1 MGDNELNGTPEGVT
15 PDGASEQNA
24 ASQLQDQQNAG
35 QYGQQ
40 TNQQY
45 GQQTDQQYGQQTD
58 QQYGQQTNQQ
68 YAGQYGQQ
76 TNQQYAGQYGQQTN
90 QQYAGQYGQ
99 QANQQYAGQ
108 YGQQANQQYAGQ
120 YGQQTNQQYAGQYG
134 QQTNQQYAGQ
144 YGQQTNQQYA
154 GQYGQQT
161 NQQYADQY
169 GQQMTQSTYDQT
181 MNMYGDQA
189 HKPETPKKRK
199 GIKIA
204 IISVVAALIVIAA
217 LVVVYLVF
225 LKKTPKEVVED
236 AMENTA
242 KELENGNIS
251 GIVGANDFDLDNIE
265 FNSQVSLDNVSGAE
279 ALSGTQIECNG
290 CTAFGDSNDFKISG
304 SMTAAGEKA
313 TAEILSIGNK
323 IYFSSPELLT
333 KTLVLDANTI
343 MSELGGTEA
352 GAGGTVDAEALTK
365 ILDEKFIPAVDKF
378 KDSMVYERVGKESFT
393 DANGKT
399 VNAEHYTITIST
411 GSINDLS
418 NAIVDCLNE
427 YVDSNIS
434 DDMVA
439 EMNISKDQIKQ
450 SIGTI
455 PSLVGAVFTKDIVTD
470 VYINS
475 GKVVHIDSEY
485 DIAAAGVTL
494 GVTVDHMGDGDVTSD
509 TKMVVK
515 LEYGSQMNVTFDCAY
530 KNKKSG
536 DKTEVTADY
545 TLSADVNG
553 ESQAFTGSTVFS
565 YDEKSGAIDGSSK
578 VTANSEDIEM
588 TYSGTLADV
597 KKGKS
602 FSLND
607 LKFNLS
613 VSGQEFVA
621 LSGSMSVAESK
632 SKISAPAD
640 SDVVDYSVLQG
651 EEAQQYI
658 NTESAEKIISAWGSL
673 FESADAGL
681 PLGKKDD
688 GDDDGSTDP
697 TEEASTEA
705 ATEATTE
712 AITEAATDDVDYSKE
727 VLAIGDKTVKINDP
741 KGYERSYGS
750 SYSISLNDTKGGAY
764 VIYSANEY
772 ADAKTY
778 LKTLKETYKDMEDEN
793 TKIDSVTD
801 SKVKAKD
808 GTEVICLEAQ
818 MTVYD
823 MKSTDITFIY
833 PLGDGSIVCSISYW
847 EEPDNIDIQKLC
859 DTFIGAME
867 IK

>member
-1 MGDNELNGTPEGVT
+1 MKGTPDGVNFGGNTPEG
-15 PDGASEQNA
+15 GNQQA
-24 ASQLQDQQNAG
+24 AV
-35 QYGQQ
+35 GQQ
-40 TNQQY
+40 A
-45 GQQTDQQYGQQTD
+45 
-58 QQYGQQTNQQ
+58 NQQ

-76 TNQQYAGQYGQQTN
+76 NQQYAGQYGQQN

-99 QANQQYAGQ
+99 QANQQQYAGQ
-108 YGQQANQQYAGQ
+108 YGQQANQQ
-120 YGQQTNQQYAGQYG
+120 QYAGQYG
-134 QQTNQQYAGQ
+134 QQNQQYAGQ
-144 YGQQTNQQYA
+144 Y
-154 GQYGQQT
+154 
-161 NQQYADQY
+161 D
-169 GQQMTQSTYDQT
+169 QQMNQSIYDQT

-189 HKPETPKKRK
+189 HRPESPKKRK

-204 IISVVAALIVIAA
+204 IIAVVAALVVIAA
-217 LVVVYLVF
+217 FVVVYLVF
-225 LKKTPKEVVED
+225 LRKTPKEAIED

-242 KELENGNIS
+242 KELENGSIN
-251 GIVGANDFDLDNIE
+251 GIVGAEDFDYDNIE
-265 FNSQVSLDNVSGAE
+265 FNSQWTIDNMSGAE
-279 ALSGTQIECNG
+279 QLNGTQLELNG
-290 CTAFGDSNDFKISG
+290 ATSFDDSNDFKLDG
-304 SMTAAGEKA
+304 AMTAAGETA
-313 TAEILSIGNK
+313 TAEIFAVGNK
-323 IYFSSPELLT
+323 IYFTSPEIFT
-333 KTLVLDANTI
+333 KTFVLDANSI
-343 MSELGGTEA
+343 MSELSGSEA
-352 GAGGTVDAEALTK
+352 GAGGTVDAEALSK
-365 ILDEKFIPAVDKF
+365 LLDEKLDPALEKF
-378 KDSMVYERVGKESFT
+378 KDAMIYEKVGKESFT
-393 DANGKT
+393 DANGKS
-399 VNAEHYTITIST
+399 VSAQHYTITIT
-411 GSINDLS
+411 TEAIGDLTND
-418 NAIVDCLNE
+418 IVDCLND
-427 YVDSNIS
+427 YVDSNMS
-434 DDMVA
+434 DDMLSD
-439 EMNISKDQIKQ
+439 MGISKDQLKQ
-450 SIGTI
+450 TMGTL
-455 PSLVGAVFTKDIVTD
+455 PSVIGAVFTKDIVSD
-470 VYINS
+470 VYVS
-475 GKVVHIDSEY
+475 GNKIVHIDSAY

-494 GVTVDHMGDGDVTSD
+494 GVTLDFMGDGDVTSD

-545 TLSADVNG
+545 TLSADANG
-553 ESQAFTGSTVFS
+553 ESQAFTGNTAFS

-607 LKFNLS
+607 LKFNLN

-658 NTESAEKIISAWGSL
+658 NMESAEKIISAWGSI

-688 GDDDGSTDP
+688 GDDDDSSDP
-697 TEEASTEA
+697 TEEASTETA
-705 ATEATTE
+705 
-712 AITEAATDDVDYSKE
+712 TEAATDDVDYSKE
-727 VLAIGDKTVKINDP
+727 VLVIGDKTVKINDP

-778 LKTLKETYKDMEDEN
+778 LKTLKETYKEMEDEN

-818 MTVYD
+818 TTVYD

-847 EEPDNIDIQKLC
+847 VEPDNIDIQKLC

>member
-1 MGDNELNGTPEGVT
+1 MKGTPDGVNFGGNTPEG
-15 PDGASEQNA
+15 G
-24 ASQLQDQQNAG
+24 
-35 QYGQQ
+35 
-40 TNQQY
+40 NQQ
-45 GQQTDQQYGQQTD
+45 
-58 QQYGQQTNQQ
+58 
-68 YAGQYGQQ
+68 A
-76 TNQQYAGQYGQQTN
+76 AV
-90 QQYAGQYGQ
+90 GQ

-108 YGQQANQQYAGQ
+108 YGQQNQQYAGQ
-120 YGQQTNQQYAGQYG
+120 Y
-134 QQTNQQYAGQ
+134 
-144 YGQQTNQQYA
+144 
-154 GQYGQQT
+154 
-161 NQQYADQY
+161 D
-169 GQQMTQSTYDQT
+169 QQMNQSTYDQT

-189 HKPETPKKRK
+189 HRPESPKKRK

-204 IISVVAALIVIAA
+204 IIAVIAA
-217 LVVVYLVF
+217 LVVIAAFVVVYLVF
-225 LKKTPKEVVED
+225 LRKTPKEAIED

-242 KELENGNIS
+242 KELENGSIN
-251 GIVGANDFDLDNIE
+251 GIVAAEDFDYDNIE
-265 FNSQVSLDNVSGAE
+265 FNSQWTIDNMSGAE
-279 ALSGTQIECNG
+279 QLNGTQLELNG
-290 CTAFGDSNDFKISG
+290 ATSFDDSNDFKLDG
-304 SMTAAGEKA
+304 AMTAAGETA
-313 TAEILSIGNK
+313 TAEIFAVGNK
-323 IYFSSPELLT
+323 IYFTSPEIFT
-333 KTLVLDANTI
+333 KTFVLDANSI
-343 MSELGGTEA
+343 MSELSGSEA
-352 GAGGTVDAEALTK
+352 GAGGTVDAEALSK
-365 ILDEKFIPAVDKF
+365 LLDEKLDPALEKF
-378 KDSMVYERVGKESFT
+378 KDAMIYEKVGKESFT
-393 DANGKT
+393 DANGKS
-399 VNAEHYTITIST
+399 VSAQHYTITIT
-411 GSINDLS
+411 TEAIGDLTND
-418 NAIVDCLNE
+418 IVDCLND
-427 YVDSNIS
+427 YVDSNMS
-434 DDMVA
+434 DDMLSD
-439 EMNISKDQIKQ
+439 MGISKDQLKQ
-450 SIGTI
+450 TMGTL
-455 PSLVGAVFTKDIVTD
+455 PSVIGAVFTKDIVSD
-470 VYINS
+470 VYVS
-475 GKVVHIDSEY
+475 GNKIVHIDSAY

-494 GVTVDHMGDGDVTSD
+494 GVTLDFMGDGDVTSD

-545 TLSADVNG
+545 TLSADANG
-553 ESQAFTGSTVFS
+553 ESQAFTGNTAFS

-607 LKFNLS
+607 LKFNLN

-651 EEAQQYI
+651 EETQQYI
-658 NTESAEKIISAWGSL
+658 NMESAEKIISAWGSI

-688 GDDDGSTDP
+688 GDDDDSSDT
-697 TEEASTEA
+697 TEEASTETA
-705 ATEATTE
+705 
-712 AITEAATDDVDYSKE
+712 TEAATDDVDYSKE
-727 VLAIGDKTVKINDP
+727 VLVIGDKTVKINDP

-778 LKTLKETYKDMEDEN
+778 LKTLKETYKEMEDEN

-818 MTVYD
+818 TTVYD

-847 EEPDNIDIQKLC
+847 VEPDNIDIQKLC

>member
-45 GQQTDQQYGQQTD
+45 GQQT
-58 QQYGQQTNQQ
+58 NQQ

-76 TNQQYAGQYGQQTN
+76 AN

-144 YGQQTNQQYA
+144 YGQQTNQ
-154 GQYGQQT
+154 QYGQQT

-217 LVVVYLVF
+217 LVVIYLVF

-365 ILDEKFIPAVDKF
+365 ILDEKLIPAVDKF
-378 KDSMVYERVGKESFT
+378 KDSIVYERVGKESFT

-450 SIGTI
+450 YIGTI

-545 TLSADVNG
+545 TLSADANG
-553 ESQAFTGSTVFS
+553 ESQAFTGNTAFS

-621 LSGSMSVAESK
+621 LSGNMSVAESK

>member
-1 MGDNELNGTPEGVT
+1 MKGTPDGVNFGGNTPEG
-15 PDGASEQNA
+15 G
-24 ASQLQDQQNAG
+24 
-35 QYGQQ
+35 
-40 TNQQY
+40 NQQ
-45 GQQTDQQYGQQTD
+45 
-58 QQYGQQTNQQ
+58 
-68 YAGQYGQQ
+68 A
-76 TNQQYAGQYGQQTN
+76 AV
-90 QQYAGQYGQ
+90 GQ

-108 YGQQANQQYAGQ
+108 YGQQNQQYAGQ
-120 YGQQTNQQYAGQYG
+120 Y
-134 QQTNQQYAGQ
+134 
-144 YGQQTNQQYA
+144 
-154 GQYGQQT
+154 
-161 NQQYADQY
+161 D
-169 GQQMTQSTYDQT
+169 QQMNQSTYDQT

-189 HKPETPKKRK
+189 HRPESPKKRK

-204 IISVVAALIVIAA
+204 IIAVIAA
-217 LVVVYLVF
+217 LVVIAAFVVVYLVF
-225 LKKTPKEVVED
+225 LRKTPKEAIED

-242 KELENGNIS
+242 KELENGSIN
-251 GIVGANDFDLDNIE
+251 GIVGAEDFDYDNIE
-265 FNSQVSLDNVSGAE
+265 FNSQWTIDNMSGAE
-279 ALSGTQIECNG
+279 QLNGTQLELNG
-290 CTAFGDSNDFKISG
+290 ATSFGDSNDFKLDG
-304 SMTAAGEKA
+304 AMTAAGETA
-313 TAEILSIGNK
+313 TAEIFAVGNK
-323 IYFSSPELLT
+323 IYFTSPEIFT
-333 KTLVLDANTI
+333 KTFVLDANSI
-343 MSELGGTEA
+343 MSELSGSEA
-352 GAGGTVDAEALTK
+352 GAGGTVDAEALSK
-365 ILDEKFIPAVDKF
+365 LLDEKLDPALEKF
-378 KDSMVYERVGKESFT
+378 KDAMIYEKVGKESFT
-393 DANGKT
+393 DANGKS
-399 VNAEHYTITIST
+399 VSAQHYTITIT
-411 GSINDLS
+411 TEAIGDLTND
-418 NAIVDCLNE
+418 IVDCLND
-427 YVDSNIS
+427 YVDSNMS
-434 DDMVA
+434 DDMLSD
-439 EMNISKDQIKQ
+439 MGISKDQLKQ
-450 SIGTI
+450 TMGTL
-455 PSLVGAVFTKDIVTD
+455 PSVIGAVFTKDIVSD
-470 VYINS
+470 VYVS
-475 GKVVHIDSEY
+475 GNKIVHIDSAY

-494 GVTVDHMGDGDVTSD
+494 GVTLDFMGDGDVTSD

-545 TLSADVNG
+545 TLSADANG
-553 ESQAFTGSTVFS
+553 ESQAFTGNTAFS
-565 YDEKSGAIDGSSK
+565 YDEKSGDIDGSSK
-578 VTANSEDIEM
+578 VTANSEDIGM

-607 LKFNLS
+607 LKFNLN

-658 NTESAEKIISAWGSL
+658 NMESAEKIISAWGSI

-688 GDDDGSTDP
+688 GDDDDSSDP
-697 TEEASTEA
+697 TEEASTETA
-705 ATEATTE
+705 
-712 AITEAATDDVDYSKE
+712 TEAATDDVDYSKE
-727 VLAIGDKTVKINDP
+727 VLVIGDKTVKINDP

-778 LKTLKETYKDMEDEN
+778 LKTLKETYKEMEDEN

-818 MTVYD
+818 TTVYD

-847 EEPDNIDIQKLC
+847 VEPDNIDIQKLC

>member
-45 GQQTDQQYGQQTD
+45 GQQT
-58 QQYGQQTNQQ
+58 NQQ

-76 TNQQYAGQYGQQTN
+76 AN

-365 ILDEKFIPAVDKF
+365 ILDEKLIPAVDKF

-450 SIGTI
+450 YIGTI

-545 TLSADVNG
+545 TLSADANG
-553 ESQAFTGSTVFS
+553 ESQAFTGNTAFS

-621 LSGSMSVAESK
+621 LSGSMSVAENK

-705 ATEATTE
+705 A
-712 AITEAATDDVDYSKE
+712 TEAATDDVDYSKE

>member
-1 MGDNELNGTPEGVT
+1 MKGTPDGVNFGGNTPEG
-15 PDGASEQNA
+15 G
-24 ASQLQDQQNAG
+24 
-35 QYGQQ
+35 
-40 TNQQY
+40 NQQ
-45 GQQTDQQYGQQTD
+45 
-58 QQYGQQTNQQ
+58 
-68 YAGQYGQQ
+68 A
-76 TNQQYAGQYGQQTN
+76 AV
-90 QQYAGQYGQ
+90 GQ

-108 YGQQANQQYAGQ
+108 YGQQNQQYAGQ
-120 YGQQTNQQYAGQYG
+120 Y
-134 QQTNQQYAGQ
+134 
-144 YGQQTNQQYA
+144 
-154 GQYGQQT
+154 
-161 NQQYADQY
+161 D
-169 GQQMTQSTYDQT
+169 QQMNQSTYDQT

-189 HKPETPKKRK
+189 HRPESPKKRK

-204 IISVVAALIVIAA
+204 IIAVIAA
-217 LVVVYLVF
+217 LVVIAAFVVVYLVF
-225 LKKTPKEVVED
+225 LRKTPKEAIED

-242 KELENGNIS
+242 KELENGSIN
-251 GIVGANDFDLDNIE
+251 GIVGAEDFDYDNIE
-265 FNSQVSLDNVSGAE
+265 FNSQWTIDNMSGAE
-279 ALSGTQIECNG
+279 QLNGTQLELNG
-290 CTAFGDSNDFKISG
+290 ATSFGDSNDFKLDG
-304 SMTAAGEKA
+304 AMTAAGETA
-313 TAEILSIGNK
+313 TAEIFAVGNK
-323 IYFSSPELLT
+323 IYFTSPEIFT
-333 KTLVLDANTI
+333 KTFVLDANSI
-343 MSELGGTEA
+343 MSELSGSEA
-352 GAGGTVDAEALTK
+352 GAGGTVDAEALSK
-365 ILDEKFIPAVDKF
+365 LLDEKLDPALEKF
-378 KDSMVYERVGKESFT
+378 KDAMIYEKVGKESFT
-393 DANGKT
+393 DANGKS
-399 VNAEHYTITIST
+399 VSAQHYTITIT
-411 GSINDLS
+411 TEAIGDLTND
-418 NAIVDCLNE
+418 IVDCLND
-427 YVDSNIS
+427 YVDSNMS
-434 DDMVA
+434 DDMLSD
-439 EMNISKDQIKQ
+439 MGISKDQLKQ
-450 SIGTI
+450 TMGTL
-455 PSLVGAVFTKDIVTD
+455 PSVIGAVFTKDIVSD
-470 VYINS
+470 VYVS
-475 GKVVHIDSEY
+475 GNKIVHIDSAY

-494 GVTVDHMGDGDVTSD
+494 GVTLDFMGDGDVTSD

-545 TLSADVNG
+545 TLSADANG
-553 ESQAFTGSTVFS
+553 ESQAFTGNTAFS

-607 LKFNLS
+607 LKFNLN

-658 NTESAEKIISAWGSL
+658 NMESAEKIISAWGSI

-688 GDDDGSTDP
+688 GDDDDSSDP
-697 TEEASTEA
+697 TEEASTETA
-705 ATEATTE
+705 
-712 AITEAATDDVDYSKE
+712 TEAATDDVDYSKE
-727 VLAIGDKTVKINDP
+727 VLVIGDKTVKINDP

-778 LKTLKETYKDMEDEN
+778 LKTLKETYKEMEDEN

-818 MTVYD
+818 TTVYD

-847 EEPDNIDIQKLC
+847 VEPDNIDIQKLC

>member
-1 MGDNELNGTPEGVT
+1 MKGTPDGVNFGGNTPEG
-15 PDGASEQNA
+15 GNQQA
-24 ASQLQDQQNAG
+24 AV
-35 QYGQQ
+35 GQQ
-40 TNQQY
+40 A
-45 GQQTDQQYGQQTD
+45 
-58 QQYGQQTNQQ
+58 NQQ

-76 TNQQYAGQYGQQTN
+76 NQQYAGQYGQQN

-99 QANQQYAGQ
+99 QANQQQYAGQ
-108 YGQQANQQYAGQ
+108 YGQQANQQQYAGQ
-120 YGQQTNQQYAGQYG
+120 YGQQANQQQYAGQYG
-134 QQTNQQYAGQ
+134 QQNQQYAGQ
-144 YGQQTNQQYA
+144 Y
-154 GQYGQQT
+154 
-161 NQQYADQY
+161 D
-169 GQQMTQSTYDQT
+169 QQMNQSIYDQT

-189 HKPETPKKRK
+189 HRPESPKKRK

-204 IISVVAALIVIAA
+204 IIAVVAALVVIAA
-217 LVVVYLVF
+217 FVVVYLVF
-225 LKKTPKEVVED
+225 LRKTPKEAIED

-242 KELENGNIS
+242 KELENGSIN
-251 GIVGANDFDLDNIE
+251 GIVGAEDFDYDNIE
-265 FNSQVSLDNVSGAE
+265 FNSQWTIDNMSGAE
-279 ALSGTQIECNG
+279 QLNGTQLELNG
-290 CTAFGDSNDFKISG
+290 ATSFDDSNDFKLDG
-304 SMTAAGEKA
+304 AMTAAGETA
-313 TAEILSIGNK
+313 TAEIFAVGNK
-323 IYFSSPELLT
+323 IYFTSPEIFT
-333 KTLVLDANTI
+333 KTFVLDANSI
-343 MSELGGTEA
+343 MSELSGSEA
-352 GAGGTVDAEALTK
+352 GAGGTVDAEALSK
-365 ILDEKFIPAVDKF
+365 LLDEKLDPALEKF
-378 KDSMVYERVGKESFT
+378 KDAMIYEKVGKESFT
-393 DANGKT
+393 DANGKS
-399 VNAEHYTITIST
+399 VSAQHYTITIT
-411 GSINDLS
+411 TEAIGDLTND
-418 NAIVDCLNE
+418 IVDCLND
-427 YVDSNIS
+427 YVDSNMS
-434 DDMVA
+434 DDMLSD
-439 EMNISKDQIKQ
+439 MGISKDQLKQ
-450 SIGTI
+450 TMGTL
-455 PSLVGAVFTKDIVTD
+455 PSVIGAVFTKDIVSD
-470 VYINS
+470 VYVS
-475 GKVVHIDSEY
+475 GNKIVHIDSAY

-494 GVTVDHMGDGDVTSD
+494 GVTLDFMGDGDVTSD

-545 TLSADVNG
+545 TLSADANG
-553 ESQAFTGSTVFS
+553 ESQAFTGNTAFS

-607 LKFNLS
+607 LKFNLN

-658 NTESAEKIISAWGSL
+658 NMESAEKIISAWGSI

-688 GDDDGSTDP
+688 GDDDDSSDP
-697 TEEASTEA
+697 TEEASTETA
-705 ATEATTE
+705 
-712 AITEAATDDVDYSKE
+712 TEAATDDVDYSKE
-727 VLAIGDKTVKINDP
+727 VLVIGDKTVKINDP

-778 LKTLKETYKDMEDEN
+778 LKTLKETYKEMEDEN

-818 MTVYD
+818 TTVYD

-847 EEPDNIDIQKLC
+847 VEPDNIDIQKLC

>member
-1 MGDNELNGTPEGVT
+1 MNGTPDGVNFSGNTPEG
-15 PDGASEQNA
+15 GN
-24 ASQLQDQQNAG
+24 QQTAVGQQANQQYTG

-40 TNQQY
+40 ANQ
-45 GQQTDQQYGQQTD
+45 
-58 QQYGQQTNQQ
+58 QQ

-76 TNQQYAGQYGQQTN
+76 ANQQQYTGQYGQQVNQQQYAGQYGQQAN
-90 QQYAGQYGQ
+90 QQQYTGQYGQQANQQQYTGQYGQQANQQQYTGQYGQQANQQQYTGQYGQ

-108 YGQQANQQYAGQ
+108 YGQQDQQNQQYAGQ
-120 YGQQTNQQYAGQYG
+120 Y
-134 QQTNQQYAGQ
+134 
-144 YGQQTNQQYA
+144 
-154 GQYGQQT
+154 
-161 NQQYADQY
+161 D
-169 GQQMTQSTYDQT
+169 QQMNQSTYDQT

-189 HKPETPKKRK
+189 HRPESPKKRK

-204 IISVVAALIVIAA
+204 IIAVVAALVVIAA
-217 LVVVYLVF
+217 FVVVYLVF
-225 LKKTPKEVVED
+225 LRKTPKETIED

-242 KELENGNIS
+242 KELENGSIN
-251 GIVGANDFDLDNIE
+251 GIVGAEDFDYDNIE
-265 FNSQVSLDNVSGAE
+265 FNSQWTIDNMSGAE
-279 ALSGTQIECNG
+279 QLNGTQLELNG
-290 CTAFGDSNDFKISG
+290 ATSFGDSNDFKLDG
-304 SMTAAGEKA
+304 AMTAAGEKA
-313 TAEILSIGNK
+313 TAEIYAVGNK
-323 IYFSSPELLT
+323 IYFTSPEIFT
-333 KTLVLDANTI
+333 KTFVLDANSI
-343 MSELGGTEA
+343 MSELSGSEA
-352 GAGGTVDAEALTK
+352 GAGGTVDAEALSK
-365 ILDEKFIPAVDKF
+365 LLDEKLDPALEKF
-378 KDSMVYERVGKESFT
+378 KDAMIYEKVGKESFT
-393 DANGKT
+393 DANGKS
-399 VNAEHYTITIST
+399 VSAQHYTITIPT
-411 GSINDLS
+411 EAIGDLTND
-418 NAIVDCLNE
+418 IVDCLND
-427 YVDSNIS
+427 YVDSNMS
-434 DDMVA
+434 DDMLSD
-439 EMNISKDQIKQ
+439 MGISKDQLKQ
-450 SIGTI
+450 TMGTL
-455 PSLVGAVFTKDIVTD
+455 PSVIGAVFTKDIVSD
-470 VYINS
+470 VYVS
-475 GKVVHIDSEY
+475 GNKIVHIDSAY

-494 GVTVDHMGDGDVTSD
+494 GVTLDFMGDGDVTSD

-545 TLSADVNG
+545 TLSADANG
-553 ESQAFTGSTVFS
+553 ESQSFAGNTAFS

-607 LKFNLS
+607 LKFNLN

-621 LSGSMSVAESK
+621 LSGSMSVAESE

-651 EEAQQYI
+651 EDAQQYI
-658 NTESAEKIISAWGSL
+658 NMESAEKIISAWGSI

-681 PLGKKDD
+681 SLGKKDD
-688 GDDDGSTDP
+688 GDDDGSTDT

-705 ATEATTE
+705 ATEAT
-712 AITEAATDDVDYSKE
+712 TEAATDDVDYSKE

-750 SYSISLNDTKGGAY
+750 SYSISLNDTKGDAY

-778 LKTLKETYKDMEDEN
+778 LKTLKETYKEMEDEN

-818 MTVYD
+818 MTAYD

-833 PLGDGSIVCSISYW
+833 PLGDGSIVCNISYW
-847 EEPDNIDIQKLC
+847 KEPDKIDIQKLC

>member
-108 YGQQANQQYAGQ
+108 YGQQA
-120 YGQQTNQQYAGQYG
+120 NQQYAGQYG

>member
-45 GQQTDQQYGQQTD
+45 GQQT
-58 QQYGQQTNQQ
+58 NQQ

-76 TNQQYAGQYGQQTN
+76 TNQQYAGQYGQQAN

-144 YGQQTNQQYA
+144 YGQQTNQ
-154 GQYGQQT
+154 QYGQQT

-217 LVVVYLVF
+217 LVVIYLVF

-365 ILDEKFIPAVDKF
+365 ILDEKLIPAVDKF
-378 KDSMVYERVGKESFT
+378 KDSIVYERVGKESFT

-450 SIGTI
+450 YIGTI

-545 TLSADVNG
+545 TLSADANG
-553 ESQAFTGSTVFS
+553 ESQAFTGNTAFS

-621 LSGSMSVAESK
+621 LSGNMSVAESK

>member
-35 QYGQQ
+35 QYGKQ

-45 GQQTDQQYGQQTD
+45 AG
-58 QQYGQQTNQQ
+58 QYGQQTNQQ

-76 TNQQYAGQYGQQTN
+76 TNQQYAGQYGQQAN

-144 YGQQTNQQYA
+144 YGQQTNQQYV

-365 ILDEKFIPAVDKF
+365 ILDEKLIPAVDKF
-378 KDSMVYERVGKESFT
+378 KDSIVYERVGKESFT

-450 SIGTI
+450 YIGTI

-545 TLSADVNG
+545 TLSADANG
-553 ESQAFTGSTVFS
+553 ESQAFTGNTAFS

>member
-1 MGDNELNGTPEGVT
+1 MNGTPEGVT
-15 PDGASEQNA
+15 PDGASGQNA

-35 QYGQQ
+35 QYGK
-40 TNQQY
+40 
-45 GQQTDQQYGQQTD
+45 
-58 QQYGQQTNQQ
+58 QTNQQ

-76 TNQQYAGQYGQQTN
+76 TNQQYAGQYGQQYAGQYGQQAN

-134 QQTNQQYAGQ
+134 QQTNQQYV
-144 YGQQTNQQYA
+144 

-217 LVVVYLVF
+217 LVVVYIVF

-251 GIVGANDFDLDNIE
+251 GIVGANEFDLDNIE

-365 ILDEKFIPAVDKF
+365 ILDEKLIPAVDKF
-378 KDSMVYERVGKESFT
+378 KDSIVYERVGKESFT

-450 SIGTI
+450 YIGTI

-545 TLSADVNG
+545 TLSADANG
-553 ESQAFTGSTVFS
+553 ESQAFTGNTAFS

-847 EEPDNIDIQKLC
+847 VEPDNIDIQKLC

>member
-45 GQQTDQQYGQQTD
+45 GQQTN
-58 QQYGQQTNQQ
+58 QQYGQQTNQ
-68 YAGQYGQQ
+68 
-76 TNQQYAGQYGQQTN
+76 QYGQQTN

-134 QQTNQQYAGQ
+134 QQTNQQYVGQ

-154 GQYGQQT
+154 DQYGQQT

-333 KTLVLDANTI
+333 KTFVLDANTI

-450 SIGTI
+450 YIGTI

-545 TLSADVNG
+545 TLSADANG
-553 ESQAFTGSTVFS
+553 ESQAFTGNTAFS

-578 VTANSEDIEM
+578 ITANSEDIEM

>member
-45 GQQTDQQYGQQTD
+45 GQQTN
-58 QQYGQQTNQQ
+58 QQYGQQTNQ
-68 YAGQYGQQ
+68 
-76 TNQQYAGQYGQQTN
+76 QYGQQTN

-144 YGQQTNQQYA
+144 YGQQTNQQYVGQYGQQTNQQYA
-154 GQYGQQT
+154 DQYGQQT

-333 KTLVLDANTI
+333 KTFVLDANTI

-450 SIGTI
+450 YIGTI

-545 TLSADVNG
+545 TLSADANG
-553 ESQAFTGSTVFS
+553 ESQAFTGNTAFS

-578 VTANSEDIEM
+578 ITANSEDIEM

>member
-1 MGDNELNGTPEGVT
+1 
-15 PDGASEQNA
+15 
-24 ASQLQDQQNAG
+24 
-35 QYGQQ
+35 
-40 TNQQY
+40 
-45 GQQTDQQYGQQTD
+45 
-58 QQYGQQTNQQ
+58 
-68 YAGQYGQQ
+68 
-76 TNQQYAGQYGQQTN
+76 
-90 QQYAGQYGQ
+90 
-99 QANQQYAGQ
+99 
-108 YGQQANQQYAGQ
+108 
-120 YGQQTNQQYAGQYG
+120 
-134 QQTNQQYAGQ
+134 
-144 YGQQTNQQYA
+144 
-154 GQYGQQT
+154 
-161 NQQYADQY
+161 
-169 GQQMTQSTYDQT
+169 

-189 HKPETPKKRK
+189 HRPESPKKRK

-204 IISVVAALIVIAA
+204 IIAVIAA
-217 LVVVYLVF
+217 LVVIAAFVVVYLVF
-225 LKKTPKEVVED
+225 LRKTPKEAIED

-242 KELENGNIS
+242 KELENSSIN
-251 GIVGANDFDLDNIE
+251 GIVGAEDFDYDNIE
-265 FNSQVSLDNVSGAE
+265 FNSQWTIDNMSGAE
-279 ALSGTQIECNG
+279 QLNGTQLELNG
-290 CTAFGDSNDFKISG
+290 ATSFGDSNDFKLDG
-304 SMTAAGEKA
+304 AMTAAGETA
-313 TAEILSIGNK
+313 TAEIFAVGNK
-323 IYFSSPELLT
+323 IYFTSPEIFT
-333 KTLVLDANTI
+333 KTFVLDANSI
-343 MSELGGTEA
+343 MSELSGSEA
-352 GAGGTVDAEALTK
+352 GAGGTVDAEALSK
-365 ILDEKFIPAVDKF
+365 LLDEKLDPALEKF
-378 KDSMVYERVGKESFT
+378 KDAMIYEKVGKESFT
-393 DANGKT
+393 DANGKS
-399 VNAEHYTITIST
+399 VSAQHYTITIT
-411 GSINDLS
+411 ITTEAIGDLTND
-418 NAIVDCLNE
+418 IVDCLND
-427 YVDSNIS
+427 YVDSNMS
-434 DDMVA
+434 DDMLSD
-439 EMNISKDQIKQ
+439 MGISKDQLKQ
-450 SIGTI
+450 TMGTL
-455 PSLVGAVFTKDIVTD
+455 PSVIGAVFTKDIVSD
-470 VYINS
+470 VYVS
-475 GKVVHIDSEY
+475 GNKIVHIDSAY

-494 GVTVDHMGDGDVTSD
+494 GVTLDFMGDGDVTSD

-545 TLSADVNG
+545 TLSADANG
-553 ESQAFTGSTVFS
+553 ESQAFTGNTAFS

-578 VTANSEDIEM
+578 VTANAEDIEM

-607 LKFNLS
+607 LKFNLN

-658 NTESAEKIISAWGSL
+658 NMESAEKIISAWGSI

-688 GDDDGSTDP
+688 GDDDDSSDP
-697 TEEASTEA
+697 TEEASTET
-705 ATEATTE
+705 ATEA
-712 AITEAATDDVDYSKE
+712 ATEAATDDVDYSKE
-727 VLAIGDKTVKINDP
+727 VLVIGDKTVKINDP

-778 LKTLKETYKDMEDEN
+778 LKTLKETYKEMEDEN

-818 MTVYD
+818 TTVYD

-847 EEPDNIDIQKLC
+847 VEPDNIDIQKLC

>member
-1 MGDNELNGTPEGVT
+1 MKGTPDGVDFGGNTPEG
-15 PDGASEQNA
+15 GNQQA
-24 ASQLQDQQNAG
+24 AV
-35 QYGQQ
+35 GQQ
-40 TNQQY
+40 A
-45 GQQTDQQYGQQTD
+45 
-58 QQYGQQTNQQ
+58 NQQ

-76 TNQQYAGQYGQQTN
+76 NQQYAGQYGQQN

-99 QANQQYAGQ
+99 QANQQQYTGQYGQQNQQQYAGQ
-108 YGQQANQQYAGQ
+108 YGQQANQQ
-120 YGQQTNQQYAGQYG
+120 QYAGQYG
-134 QQTNQQYAGQ
+134 QQNQQYAGQ
-144 YGQQTNQQYA
+144 Y
-154 GQYGQQT
+154 
-161 NQQYADQY
+161 D
-169 GQQMTQSTYDQT
+169 QQMNQSTYDQT

-189 HKPETPKKRK
+189 HRPESPKKRK

-204 IISVVAALIVIAA
+204 IIAVVAALVVIAA
-217 LVVVYLVF
+217 FVVVYLVF
-225 LKKTPKEVVED
+225 LRKTPKEAIED

-242 KELENGNIS
+242 KELENGSIN
-251 GIVGANDFDLDNIE
+251 GIVGAEDFDYDNIE
-265 FNSQVSLDNVSGAE
+265 FNSQWTIDNMSGAE
-279 ALSGTQIECNG
+279 QLNGTQLELNG
-290 CTAFGDSNDFKISG
+290 ATSFGDSNDFKLDG
-304 SMTAAGEKA
+304 AMTAAGETA
-313 TAEILSIGNK
+313 TAEIFAVGNK
-323 IYFSSPELLT
+323 IYFTSPEIFT
-333 KTLVLDANTI
+333 KTFVLDANSI
-343 MSELGGTEA
+343 MSELSGSEA
-352 GAGGTVDAEALTK
+352 GAGGTVDAEALSK
-365 ILDEKFIPAVDKF
+365 LLDEKLDPALEKF
-378 KDSMVYERVGKESFT
+378 KDAMIYEKVGKESFT
-393 DANGKT
+393 DANGKS
-399 VNAEHYTITIST
+399 VSAQHYTITIT
-411 GSINDLS
+411 TEAIGDLTND
-418 NAIVDCLNE
+418 IVDCLND
-427 YVDSNIS
+427 YVDSNMS
-434 DDMVA
+434 DDMLSD
-439 EMNISKDQIKQ
+439 MGISKDQLKQ
-450 SIGTI
+450 TMGTL
-455 PSLVGAVFTKDIVTD
+455 PSVIGAVFTKDIVSD
-470 VYINS
+470 VYVS
-475 GKVVHIDSEY
+475 GNKIVHIDSAY

-494 GVTVDHMGDGDVTSD
+494 GVTLDFMGDGDVTSD

-545 TLSADVNG
+545 TLSADANG
-553 ESQAFTGSTVFS
+553 ESQAFTGNTAFS

-578 VTANSEDIEM
+578 ITANSEDIEM

-607 LKFNLS
+607 LKFNLN

-658 NTESAEKIISAWGSL
+658 NMESAEKIISAWGSI

-688 GDDDGSTDP
+688 GDDDDSSDP
-697 TEEASTEA
+697 TEEASTET
-705 ATEATTE
+705 ATEA
-712 AITEAATDDVDYSKE
+712 ATEAATDDVDYSKE
-727 VLAIGDKTVKINDP
+727 VLVIGDKTVKINDP

-778 LKTLKETYKDMEDEN
+778 LKTLKETYKEMEDEN

-818 MTVYD
+818 TTVYD

-833 PLGDGSIVCSISYW
+833 PLGDGSVVCSISYW
-847 EEPDNIDIQKLC
+847 VEPDNIDIQKLC

>member
-1 MGDNELNGTPEGVT
+1 MKGTPDGVDFGGNTPEG
-15 PDGASEQNA
+15 GNQQA
-24 ASQLQDQQNAG
+24 AV
-35 QYGQQ
+35 GQQ
-40 TNQQY
+40 A
-45 GQQTDQQYGQQTD
+45 
-58 QQYGQQTNQQ
+58 NQQ

-76 TNQQYAGQYGQQTN
+76 NQQYAGQYGQQN

-99 QANQQYAGQ
+99 QANQQQYTGQYGQQNQQQYAGQ
-108 YGQQANQQYAGQ
+108 YGQQANQQQYAGQ
-120 YGQQTNQQYAGQYG
+120 YGQQANQQQYAGQYG
-134 QQTNQQYAGQ
+134 QQNQQYAGQ
-144 YGQQTNQQYA
+144 Y
-154 GQYGQQT
+154 
-161 NQQYADQY
+161 D
-169 GQQMTQSTYDQT
+169 QQMNQSTYDQT

-189 HKPETPKKRK
+189 HRPESPKKRK

-204 IISVVAALIVIAA
+204 IIAVVAALVVIAA
-217 LVVVYLVF
+217 FVVVYLVF
-225 LKKTPKEVVED
+225 LRKTPKEAIED

-242 KELENGNIS
+242 KELENGSIN
-251 GIVGANDFDLDNIE
+251 GIVGAEDFDYDNIE
-265 FNSQVSLDNVSGAE
+265 FNSQWTIDNMSGAE
-279 ALSGTQIECNG
+279 QLNGTQLELNG
-290 CTAFGDSNDFKISG
+290 ATSFGDSNDFKLDG
-304 SMTAAGEKA
+304 AMTAAGETA
-313 TAEILSIGNK
+313 TAEIFAVGNK
-323 IYFSSPELLT
+323 IYFTSPEIFT
-333 KTLVLDANTI
+333 KTFVLDANSI
-343 MSELGGTEA
+343 MSELSGSEA
-352 GAGGTVDAEALTK
+352 GAGGTVDAEALSK
-365 ILDEKFIPAVDKF
+365 LLDEKLDPALEKF
-378 KDSMVYERVGKESFT
+378 KDAMIYEKVGKESFT
-393 DANGKT
+393 DANGKS
-399 VNAEHYTITIST
+399 VSAQHYTITIT
-411 GSINDLS
+411 TEAIGDLTND
-418 NAIVDCLNE
+418 IVDCLND
-427 YVDSNIS
+427 YVDSNMS
-434 DDMVA
+434 DDMLSD
-439 EMNISKDQIKQ
+439 MGISKDQLKQ
-450 SIGTI
+450 TMGTL
-455 PSLVGAVFTKDIVTD
+455 PSVIGAVFTKDIVSD
-470 VYINS
+470 VYVS
-475 GKVVHIDSEY
+475 GNKIVHIDSAY

-494 GVTVDHMGDGDVTSD
+494 GVTLDFMGDGDVTSD

-545 TLSADVNG
+545 TLSADANG
-553 ESQAFTGSTVFS
+553 ESQAFTGNTAFS

-578 VTANSEDIEM
+578 ITANSEDIEM

-607 LKFNLS
+607 LKFNLN

-658 NTESAEKIISAWGSL
+658 NMESAEKIISAWGSI

-688 GDDDGSTDP
+688 GDDDDSSDP
-697 TEEASTEA
+697 TEEASTET
-705 ATEATTE
+705 ATEA
-712 AITEAATDDVDYSKE
+712 ATEAATDDVDYSKE
-727 VLAIGDKTVKINDP
+727 VLVIGDKTVKINDP

-778 LKTLKETYKDMEDEN
+778 LKTLKETYKEMEDEN

-818 MTVYD
+818 TTVYD

-833 PLGDGSIVCSISYW
+833 PLGDGSVVCSISYW
-847 EEPDNIDIQKLC
+847 VEPDNIDIQKLC

>member
-45 GQQTDQQYGQQTD
+45 AG
-58 QQYGQQTNQQ
+58 QYGQQTNQ
-68 YAGQYGQQ
+68 QYGQQ

-108 YGQQANQQYAGQ
+108 YGQQMNQQYAGQ

-161 NQQYADQY
+161 NQQYVDQY

-251 GIVGANDFDLDNIE
+251 GIVGANDLDLDNIE

-365 ILDEKFIPAVDKF
+365 ILDEKLIPAVDKF

-470 VYINS
+470 V
-475 GKVVHIDSEY
+475 
-485 DIAAAGVTL
+485 
-494 GVTVDHMGDGDVTSD
+494 TSD

-545 TLSADVNG
+545 TLSADANG
-553 ESQAFTGSTVFS
+553 ESQAFTGNTAFS

-621 LSGSMSVAESK
+621 LSGNMSVAESK

-705 ATEATTE
+705 ATEAT
-712 AITEAATDDVDYSKE
+712 TEAATDDVDYSKE

>member
-1 MGDNELNGTPEGVT
+1 MKETPDGVNFSGNTPEG
-15 PDGASEQNA
+15 GNQQA
-24 ASQLQDQQNAG
+24 AV
-35 QYGQQ
+35 GQQ
-40 TNQQY
+40 A
-45 GQQTDQQYGQQTD
+45 
-58 QQYGQQTNQQ
+58 NQQ

-76 TNQQYAGQYGQQTN
+76 NQQYAGQYGQQNQQYAGQYGQQNQQQYTGQYGQQN

-99 QANQQYAGQ
+99 QANQQQYAGQ
-108 YGQQANQQYAGQ
+108 YGQQANQQ
-120 YGQQTNQQYAGQYG
+120 QYAGQYG
-134 QQTNQQYAGQ
+134 QQNQQYAGQ
-144 YGQQTNQQYA
+144 Y
-154 GQYGQQT
+154 
-161 NQQYADQY
+161 D
-169 GQQMTQSTYDQT
+169 QQMNQSTYDQT

-189 HKPETPKKRK
+189 HRPESPKKRK

-204 IISVVAALIVIAA
+204 IIAVVAALVVIAA
-217 LVVVYLVF
+217 FVVVYLVF
-225 LKKTPKEVVED
+225 LRKTPKEAIED

-242 KELENGNIS
+242 KELENGSIN
-251 GIVGANDFDLDNIE
+251 GIVGAEDFDYDNIE
-265 FNSQVSLDNVSGAE
+265 FNSQWTIDNMSGAE
-279 ALSGTQIECNG
+279 QLNGTQLELNG
-290 CTAFGDSNDFKISG
+290 ATSFGDSNDFKLDG
-304 SMTAAGEKA
+304 AMTAAGETA
-313 TAEILSIGNK
+313 TAEIFAVGNK
-323 IYFSSPELLT
+323 IYFTSPEIFT
-333 KTLVLDANTI
+333 KTFVLDANSI
-343 MSELGGTEA
+343 MSELSGSEA
-352 GAGGTVDAEALTK
+352 GAGGTVDAEALSK
-365 ILDEKFIPAVDKF
+365 LLDEKLDPALEKF
-378 KDSMVYERVGKESFT
+378 KDAMIYEKVGKESFT
-393 DANGKT
+393 DANGKS
-399 VNAEHYTITIST
+399 VSAQHYTITIT
-411 GSINDLS
+411 TEAIGDLTND
-418 NAIVDCLNE
+418 IVDCLND
-427 YVDSNIS
+427 YVDSNMS
-434 DDMVA
+434 DDMLSD
-439 EMNISKDQIKQ
+439 MGISKDQLKQ
-450 SIGTI
+450 TMGTL
-455 PSLVGAVFTKDIVTD
+455 PSVIGAVFTKDIVSD
-470 VYINS
+470 VYVS
-475 GKVVHIDSEY
+475 GNKIVHIDSAY

-494 GVTVDHMGDGDVTSD
+494 GVTLDFMGDGDVTSD

-545 TLSADVNG
+545 TLSADANG
-553 ESQAFTGSTVFS
+553 ESQAFTGNTAFS

-578 VTANSEDIEM
+578 ITANSEDIEM

-607 LKFNLS
+607 LKFNLN

-658 NTESAEKIISAWGSL
+658 DMESAEKIISAWGSI

-688 GDDDGSTDP
+688 GDDDDSSDP
-697 TEEASTEA
+697 TEEASTETA
-705 ATEATTE
+705 
-712 AITEAATDDVDYSKE
+712 TEAATDDVDYSKE
-727 VLAIGDKTVKINDP
+727 VLVIGDKTVKINDP

-778 LKTLKETYKDMEDEN
+778 LKTLKETYKEMEDEN
-793 TKIDSVTD
+793 TKISSVTD

-818 MTVYD
+818 TTVYD

-833 PLGDGSIVCSISYW
+833 PLGDGSVVCSISYW
-847 EEPDNIDIQKLC
+847 VEPDNIDIQKLC

>member
-1 MGDNELNGTPEGVT
+1 
-15 PDGASEQNA
+15 
-24 ASQLQDQQNAG
+24 
-35 QYGQQ
+35 
-40 TNQQY
+40 
-45 GQQTDQQYGQQTD
+45 
-58 QQYGQQTNQQ
+58 
-68 YAGQYGQQ
+68 
-76 TNQQYAGQYGQQTN
+76 
-90 QQYAGQYGQ
+90 
-99 QANQQYAGQ
+99 
-108 YGQQANQQYAGQ
+108 
-120 YGQQTNQQYAGQYG
+120 
-134 QQTNQQYAGQ
+134 
-144 YGQQTNQQYA
+144 
-154 GQYGQQT
+154 
-161 NQQYADQY
+161 
-169 GQQMTQSTYDQT
+169 

-189 HKPETPKKRK
+189 HRPESPKKRK

-204 IISVVAALIVIAA
+204 IIAVVAALVVIAA
-217 LVVVYLVF
+217 FVVVYLVF
-225 LKKTPKEVVED
+225 LRKTPKEAIED

-242 KELENGNIS
+242 KELENGSIN
-251 GIVGANDFDLDNIE
+251 GIVGAEDFDYDNIE
-265 FNSQVSLDNVSGAE
+265 FNSQWTIDNMSGAE
-279 ALSGTQIECNG
+279 QLNGTQLELNG
-290 CTAFGDSNDFKISG
+290 ATSFDDSNDFKLDG
-304 SMTAAGEKA
+304 AMTAAGETA
-313 TAEILSIGNK
+313 TAEIFAVGNK
-323 IYFSSPELLT
+323 IYFTSPEIFT
-333 KTLVLDANTI
+333 KTFVLDANSI
-343 MSELGGTEA
+343 MSELSGSEA
-352 GAGGTVDAEALTK
+352 GAGGTVDAEALSK
-365 ILDEKFIPAVDKF
+365 LLDEKLDPALEKF
-378 KDSMVYERVGKESFT
+378 KDAMIYEKVGKESFT
-393 DANGKT
+393 DANGKS
-399 VNAEHYTITIST
+399 VSAQHYTITIT
-411 GSINDLS
+411 TEAIGDLTND
-418 NAIVDCLNE
+418 IVDCLND
-427 YVDSNIS
+427 YVDSNMS
-434 DDMVA
+434 DDMLSD
-439 EMNISKDQIKQ
+439 MGISKDQLKQ
-450 SIGTI
+450 TMGTL
-455 PSLVGAVFTKDIVTD
+455 PSVIGAVFTKDIVSD
-470 VYINS
+470 VYVS
-475 GKVVHIDSEY
+475 GNKIVHIDSAY

-494 GVTVDHMGDGDVTSD
+494 GVTLDFMGDGDVTSD

-545 TLSADVNG
+545 TLSADANG
-553 ESQAFTGSTVFS
+553 ESQAFTGNTAFS

-607 LKFNLS
+607 LKFNLN

-658 NTESAEKIISAWGSL
+658 NMESAEKIISAWGSI

-688 GDDDGSTDP
+688 GDDDDSSDP
-697 TEEASTEA
+697 TEEASTETA
-705 ATEATTE
+705 
-712 AITEAATDDVDYSKE
+712 TEAATDDVDYSKE
-727 VLAIGDKTVKINDP
+727 VLVIGDKTVKINDP

-778 LKTLKETYKDMEDEN
+778 LKTLKETYKEMEDEN

-818 MTVYD
+818 TTVYD

-847 EEPDNIDIQKLC
+847 VEPDNIDIQKLC

>member
-1 MGDNELNGTPEGVT
+1 MKGTPDGVNFGGNTPEG
-15 PDGASEQNA
+15 GNQQA
-24 ASQLQDQQNAG
+24 AV
-35 QYGQQ
+35 GQQ
-40 TNQQY
+40 A
-45 GQQTDQQYGQQTD
+45 
-58 QQYGQQTNQQ
+58 NQQ

-76 TNQQYAGQYGQQTN
+76 NQQYAGQYGQQN

-99 QANQQYAGQ
+99 QANQQQYTGQYGQQNQQYAGQ
-108 YGQQANQQYAGQ
+108 YGQQANQQQYAGQ
-120 YGQQTNQQYAGQYG
+120 YGQQANQQQYAGQYG
-134 QQTNQQYAGQ
+134 QQANQQQYAGQ
-144 YGQQTNQQYA
+144 YGQQNQQYA
-154 GQYGQQT
+154 GQY
-161 NQQYADQY
+161 D
-169 GQQMTQSTYDQT
+169 QQMNQSTYDQT

-189 HKPETPKKRK
+189 HRPESPKKRK

-204 IISVVAALIVIAA
+204 IIAVVAALVVIAA
-217 LVVVYLVF
+217 FVVVYLVF
-225 LKKTPKEVVED
+225 LRKTPKEAIED

-242 KELENGNIS
+242 KELENGSIN
-251 GIVGANDFDLDNIE
+251 GIVGAEDFDYDNIE
-265 FNSQVSLDNVSGAE
+265 FNSQWTIDNMSGAE
-279 ALSGTQIECNG
+279 QLNGTQLELNG
-290 CTAFGDSNDFKISG
+290 ATSFGDSNDFKLDG
-304 SMTAAGEKA
+304 AMTAAGETA
-313 TAEILSIGNK
+313 TAEIFAVGNK
-323 IYFSSPELLT
+323 IYFTSPEIFT
-333 KTLVLDANTI
+333 KTFVLDANSI
-343 MSELGGTEA
+343 MSELSGSEA
-352 GAGGTVDAEALTK
+352 GAGGTVDAEALSK
-365 ILDEKFIPAVDKF
+365 LLDEKLDPALEKF
-378 KDSMVYERVGKESFT
+378 KDAMIYEKVGKESFT
-393 DANGKT
+393 DANGKS
-399 VNAEHYTITIST
+399 VSAQHYTITIT
-411 GSINDLS
+411 TEAIGDLTND
-418 NAIVDCLNE
+418 IVDCLND
-427 YVDSNIS
+427 YVDSNMS
-434 DDMVA
+434 DDMLSD
-439 EMNISKDQIKQ
+439 MGISKDQLKQ
-450 SIGTI
+450 TMGTL
-455 PSLVGAVFTKDIVTD
+455 PSVIGAVFTKDIVSD
-470 VYINS
+470 VYVS
-475 GKVVHIDSEY
+475 GNKIVHIDSAY

-494 GVTVDHMGDGDVTSD
+494 GVTLDFMGDGDVTSD

-545 TLSADVNG
+545 TLSADANG
-553 ESQAFTGSTVFS
+553 ESQAFTGNTAFS

-578 VTANSEDIEM
+578 ITANSEDIEM

-607 LKFNLS
+607 LKFNLN

-658 NTESAEKIISAWGSL
+658 NMESAEKIISAWGSI

-688 GDDDGSTDP
+688 GDDDDSSDP
-697 TEEASTEA
+697 TEEASTETA
-705 ATEATTE
+705 
-712 AITEAATDDVDYSKE
+712 TEAATDDVDYSKE
-727 VLAIGDKTVKINDP
+727 VLVIGDKTVKINDP

-778 LKTLKETYKDMEDEN
+778 LKTLKETYKEMEDEN

-818 MTVYD
+818 TTVYD

-833 PLGDGSIVCSISYW
+833 PLGDGSVVCSISYW
-847 EEPDNIDIQKLC
+847 VEPDNIDIQKLC

>member
-1 MGDNELNGTPEGVT
+1 MGLYPHAYQRKGKIMGDNEMKETPDGVNFGGNTPEG
-15 PDGASEQNA
+15 GNQQA
-24 ASQLQDQQNAG
+24 AV
-35 QYGQQ
+35 GQQ
-40 TNQQY
+40 A
-45 GQQTDQQYGQQTD
+45 
-58 QQYGQQTNQQ
+58 NQQ

-76 TNQQYAGQYGQQTN
+76 NQQYAGQYGQQN

-99 QANQQYAGQ
+99 QANQQQYAGQ
-108 YGQQANQQYAGQ
+108 YGQQANQQQYAGQ
-120 YGQQTNQQYAGQYG
+120 YGQQANQQQYAGQYG
-134 QQTNQQYAGQ
+134 QQNQQYTGQ
-144 YGQQTNQQYA
+144 Y
-154 GQYGQQT
+154 
-161 NQQYADQY
+161 D
-169 GQQMTQSTYDQT
+169 QQMNQSIYDQT

-189 HKPETPKKRK
+189 HRPESPKKRK

-204 IISVVAALIVIAA
+204 IIAVIAA
-217 LVVVYLVF
+217 LVVIAAFVVVYLVF
-225 LKKTPKEVVED
+225 LRKTPKEAIED

-242 KELENGNIS
+242 KELENGSIN
-251 GIVGANDFDLDNIE
+251 GIVGAEDFDYDNIE
-265 FNSQVSLDNVSGAE
+265 FNSQWTIDNMSGAE
-279 ALSGTQIECNG
+279 QLNGTQLELNG
-290 CTAFGDSNDFKISG
+290 ATSFGDSNDFKLDG
-304 SMTAAGEKA
+304 AMTAAGETA
-313 TAEILSIGNK
+313 TAEIFAVGNK
-323 IYFSSPELLT
+323 IYFTSPEIFT
-333 KTLVLDANTI
+333 KTFVLDANSI
-343 MSELGGTEA
+343 MSELSGSEA
-352 GAGGTVDAEALTK
+352 GAGGTVDAEALSK
-365 ILDEKFIPAVDKF
+365 LLDEKLDPALEKF
-378 KDSMVYERVGKESFT
+378 KDAMIYEKVGKESFT
-393 DANGKT
+393 DANGKS
-399 VNAEHYTITIST
+399 VSAQHYTITIT
-411 GSINDLS
+411 TEAIGDLTND
-418 NAIVDCLNE
+418 IVDCLND
-427 YVDSNIS
+427 YVDSNMS
-434 DDMVA
+434 DDMLSD
-439 EMNISKDQIKQ
+439 MGISKDQLKQ
-450 SIGTI
+450 TMGTL
-455 PSLVGAVFTKDIVTD
+455 PSVIGAVFTKDIVSD
-470 VYINS
+470 VYVS
-475 GKVVHIDSEY
+475 GNKIVHIDSAY

-494 GVTVDHMGDGDVTSD
+494 GVTLDFMGDGDVTSD

-545 TLSADVNG
+545 TLSADANG
-553 ESQAFTGSTVFS
+553 ESQAFTGNTAFS

-588 TYSGTLADV
+588 TYSGNLADV

-607 LKFNLS
+607 LKFNLN

-658 NTESAEKIISAWGSL
+658 NMESAEKIISAWGSM

-688 GDDDGSTDP
+688 GDDDDSSDP
-697 TEEASTEA
+697 TEEASTET
-705 ATEATTE
+705 ATEA
-712 AITEAATDDVDYSKE
+712 ATEAATDDVDYSKE
-727 VLAIGDKTVKINDP
+727 VLVIGDKTVKINDP

-778 LKTLKETYKDMEDEN
+778 LKTLKETYKEMEDEN

-818 MTVYD
+818 TTVYD

-847 EEPDNIDIQKLC
+847 VEPDNIDIQKLC

>member
-1 MGDNELNGTPEGVT
+1 MLLWTV
-15 PDGASEQNA
+15 
-24 ASQLQDQQNAG
+24 L
-35 QYGQQ
+35 
-40 TNQQY
+40 TN
-45 GQQTDQQYGQQTD
+45 
-58 QQYGQQTNQQ
+58 
-68 YAGQYGQQ
+68 
-76 TNQQYAGQYGQQTN
+76 
-90 QQYAGQYGQ
+90 
-99 QANQQYAGQ
+99 
-108 YGQQANQQYAGQ
+108 
-120 YGQQTNQQYAGQYG
+120 
-134 QQTNQQYAGQ
+134 
-144 YGQQTNQQYA
+144 
-154 GQYGQQT
+154 
-161 NQQYADQY
+161 
-169 GQQMTQSTYDQT
+169 
-181 MNMYGDQA
+181 
-189 HKPETPKKRK
+189 
-199 GIKIA
+199 
-204 IISVVAALIVIAA
+204 
-217 LVVVYLVF
+217 
-225 LKKTPKEVVED
+225 
-236 AMENTA
+236 
-242 KELENGNIS
+242 
-251 GIVGANDFDLDNIE
+251 
-265 FNSQVSLDNVSGAE
+265 
-279 ALSGTQIECNG
+279 
-290 CTAFGDSNDFKISG
+290 
-304 SMTAAGEKA
+304 
-313 TAEILSIGNK
+313 
-323 IYFSSPELLT
+323 
-333 KTLVLDANTI
+333 
-343 MSELGGTEA
+343 
-352 GAGGTVDAEALTK
+352 
-365 ILDEKFIPAVDKF
+365 
-378 KDSMVYERVGKESFT
+378 
-393 DANGKT
+393 
-399 VNAEHYTITIST
+399 
-411 GSINDLS
+411 
-418 NAIVDCLNE
+418 
-427 YVDSNIS
+427 VDSNIS

-545 TLSADVNG
+545 TLSADANG
-553 ESQAFTGSTVFS
+553 ESQAFTGNTAFS

-621 LSGSMSVAESK
+621 LSGNMSVAESK

-705 ATEATTE
+705 ATEAT
-712 AITEAATDDVDYSKE
+712 TEAATDDVDYSKE

-847 EEPDNIDIQKLC
+847 EEPDNIDSE
-859 DTFIGAME
+859 AV
-867 IK
+867 

>member
-1 MGDNELNGTPEGVT
+1 MGLYPHAYQRKGKIMGDNEMKETPDGVNFGGNTPEG
-15 PDGASEQNA
+15 GNQQA
-24 ASQLQDQQNAG
+24 AV
-35 QYGQQ
+35 GQQ
-40 TNQQY
+40 A
-45 GQQTDQQYGQQTD
+45 
-58 QQYGQQTNQQ
+58 NQQ

-76 TNQQYAGQYGQQTN
+76 NQQYAGQYGQQN

-99 QANQQYAGQ
+99 QANQQQYAGQ
-108 YGQQANQQYAGQ
+108 YGQQANQQ
-120 YGQQTNQQYAGQYG
+120 QYAGQYG
-134 QQTNQQYAGQ
+134 QQNQQYTGQ
-144 YGQQTNQQYA
+144 Y
-154 GQYGQQT
+154 
-161 NQQYADQY
+161 D
-169 GQQMTQSTYDQT
+169 QQMNQSIYDQT

-189 HKPETPKKRK
+189 HRPESPKKRK

-204 IISVVAALIVIAA
+204 IIAVIAA
-217 LVVVYLVF
+217 LVVIAAFVVVYLVF
-225 LKKTPKEVVED
+225 LRKTPKEAIED

-242 KELENGNIS
+242 KELENGSIN
-251 GIVGANDFDLDNIE
+251 GIVGAEDFDYDNIE
-265 FNSQVSLDNVSGAE
+265 FNSQWTIDNMSGAE
-279 ALSGTQIECNG
+279 QLNGTQLELNG
-290 CTAFGDSNDFKISG
+290 ATSFGDSNDFKLDG
-304 SMTAAGEKA
+304 AMTAAGETA
-313 TAEILSIGNK
+313 TAEIFAVGNK
-323 IYFSSPELLT
+323 IYFTSPEIFT
-333 KTLVLDANTI
+333 KTFVLDANSI
-343 MSELGGTEA
+343 MSELSGSEA
-352 GAGGTVDAEALTK
+352 GAGGTVDAEALSK
-365 ILDEKFIPAVDKF
+365 LLDEKLDPALEKF
-378 KDSMVYERVGKESFT
+378 KDAMIYEKVGKESFT
-393 DANGKT
+393 DANGKS
-399 VNAEHYTITIST
+399 VSAQHYTITIT
-411 GSINDLS
+411 TEAIGDLTND
-418 NAIVDCLNE
+418 IVDCLND
-427 YVDSNIS
+427 YVDSNMS
-434 DDMVA
+434 DDMLSD
-439 EMNISKDQIKQ
+439 MGISKDQLKQ
-450 SIGTI
+450 TMGTL
-455 PSLVGAVFTKDIVTD
+455 PSVIGAVFTKDIVSD
-470 VYINS
+470 VYVS
-475 GKVVHIDSEY
+475 GNKIVHIDSAY

-494 GVTVDHMGDGDVTSD
+494 GVTLDFMGDGDVTSD

-545 TLSADVNG
+545 TLSADANG
-553 ESQAFTGSTVFS
+553 ESQAFTGNTAFS

-588 TYSGTLADV
+588 TYSGNLADV

-607 LKFNLS
+607 LKFNLN

-658 NTESAEKIISAWGSL
+658 NMESAEKIISAWGSI

-688 GDDDGSTDP
+688 GDDDDSSDP
-697 TEEASTEA
+697 TEEASTET
-705 ATEATTE
+705 ATEA
-712 AITEAATDDVDYSKE
+712 ATEAATDDVDYSKE
-727 VLAIGDKTVKINDP
+727 VLVIGDKTVKINDP

-778 LKTLKETYKDMEDEN
+778 LKTLKETYKEMEDEN

-818 MTVYD
+818 TTVYD

-847 EEPDNIDIQKLC
+847 VEPDNIDIQKLC

>member
-1 MGDNELNGTPEGVT
+1 MKETPDGVNFGGNTPEG
-15 PDGASEQNA
+15 GNQQA
-24 ASQLQDQQNAG
+24 AV
-35 QYGQQ
+35 GQQ
-40 TNQQY
+40 A
-45 GQQTDQQYGQQTD
+45 
-58 QQYGQQTNQQ
+58 NQQ

-76 TNQQYAGQYGQQTN
+76 NQQYAGQYGQQN
-90 QQYAGQYGQ
+90 QQYAGQYGQQNQQQYTGQYGQ

-108 YGQQANQQYAGQ
+108 YGQQANQQQYAGQ
-120 YGQQTNQQYAGQYG
+120 YGQQANQQQYAGQYG
-134 QQTNQQYAGQ
+134 QQANQQQYAGQ
-144 YGQQTNQQYA
+144 YGQQNQQYA
-154 GQYGQQT
+154 GQY
-161 NQQYADQY
+161 D
-169 GQQMTQSTYDQT
+169 QQMNQSTYDQT

-189 HKPETPKKRK
+189 HRPESPKKRK

-204 IISVVAALIVIAA
+204 IIAVVAALVVIAA
-217 LVVVYLVF
+217 FVVVYLVF
-225 LKKTPKEVVED
+225 LRKTPKEAIED

-242 KELENGNIS
+242 KELENGSIN
-251 GIVGANDFDLDNIE
+251 GIVGAEDFDYDNIE
-265 FNSQVSLDNVSGAE
+265 FNSQWTIDNMSGAE
-279 ALSGTQIECNG
+279 QLNGTQLELNG
-290 CTAFGDSNDFKISG
+290 ATSFGDSNDFKLDG
-304 SMTAAGEKA
+304 AMTAAGETA
-313 TAEILSIGNK
+313 TAEIFAVGNK
-323 IYFSSPELLT
+323 IYFTSPEIFT
-333 KTLVLDANTI
+333 KTFVLDANSI
-343 MSELGGTEA
+343 MSELSGSEA
-352 GAGGTVDAEALTK
+352 GAGGTVDAEALSK
-365 ILDEKFIPAVDKF
+365 LLDEKFDPALEKF
-378 KDSMVYERVGKESFT
+378 KDAMIYEKVGKESFT
-393 DANGKT
+393 DANGKS
-399 VNAEHYTITIST
+399 VSAQHYTITIT
-411 GSINDLS
+411 TEAIGDLTND
-418 NAIVDCLNE
+418 IVDCLND
-427 YVDSNIS
+427 YVDSNMS
-434 DDMVA
+434 DDMLSD
-439 EMNISKDQIKQ
+439 MGISKDQLKQ
-450 SIGTI
+450 TMGTL
-455 PSLVGAVFTKDIVTD
+455 PSVIGAVFTKDIVSD
-470 VYINS
+470 VYVS
-475 GKVVHIDSEY
+475 GNKIVHIDSAY

-494 GVTVDHMGDGDVTSD
+494 GVTLDFMGDGDVTSD

-545 TLSADVNG
+545 TLSADANG
-553 ESQAFTGSTVFS
+553 ESQAFTGNTAFS

-578 VTANSEDIEM
+578 ITANSEDIEM

-607 LKFNLS
+607 LKFNLN

-658 NTESAEKIISAWGSL
+658 NMESAEKIISAWGSI

-688 GDDDGSTDP
+688 GDDDDSSDP
-697 TEEASTEA
+697 TEEASTET
-705 ATEATTE
+705 ATEA
-712 AITEAATDDVDYSKE
+712 ATEAATDDVDYSKE
-727 VLAIGDKTVKINDP
+727 VLVIGDKTVKINDP

-778 LKTLKETYKDMEDEN
+778 LKTLKETYKEMEDEN
-793 TKIDSVTD
+793 TKISSVTD

-818 MTVYD
+818 TTVYD

-847 EEPDNIDIQKLC
+847 VEPDNIDIQKLC

>member
-45 GQQTDQQYGQQTD
+45 AG
-58 QQYGQQTNQQ
+58 QYGQQTNQ
-68 YAGQYGQQ
+68 QYGQQ

-108 YGQQANQQYAGQ
+108 YGQQRNQQYAGQ

-161 NQQYADQY
+161 NQQYVDQY

-251 GIVGANDFDLDNIE
+251 GIVGANDLDLDNIE

-365 ILDEKFIPAVDKF
+365 ILDEKLIPAVDKF

-545 TLSADVNG
+545 TLSADANG
-553 ESQAFTGSTVFS
+553 ESQAFTGNTAFS

-621 LSGSMSVAESK
+621 LSGNMSVAESK

-673 FESADAGL
+673 FESADAEL

-705 ATEATTE
+705 ATEAT
-712 AITEAATDDVDYSKE
+712 TEAATDDVDYSKE

>member
-40 TNQQY
+40 TNQQH
-45 GQQTDQQYGQQTD
+45 
-58 QQYGQQTNQQ
+58 GQQTNQQ

-120 YGQQTNQQYAGQYG
+120 YGQQANQQYAGQYG

-204 IISVVAALIVIAA
+204 IISVVAALIIIAA

-365 ILDEKFIPAVDKF
+365 ILDEKLIPAVDKF
-378 KDSMVYERVGKESFT
+378 KDSIVYERVGKESFT

-450 SIGTI
+450 YIGTI

-545 TLSADVNG
+545 TLSADANG
-553 ESQAFTGSTVFS
+553 ESQAFTGNTAFS

-621 LSGSMSVAESK
+621 LSGNMSVAESK

>member
-45 GQQTDQQYGQQTD
+45 AG
-58 QQYGQQTNQQ
+58 QYGQQTNQ
-68 YAGQYGQQ
+68 QYGQQ

-108 YGQQANQQYAGQ
+108 YGQQMNQQYAGQ

-161 NQQYADQY
+161 NQQYVDQY

-251 GIVGANDFDLDNIE
+251 GIVGANDLDLDNIE

-365 ILDEKFIPAVDKF
+365 ILDEKLIPAVDKF

-545 TLSADVNG
+545 TLSADANG
-553 ESQAFTGSTVFS
+553 ESQAFTGNTAFS

-705 ATEATTE
+705 A
-712 AITEAATDDVDYSKE
+712 TEAATDDVDYSKE

>member
-1 MGDNELNGTPEGVT
+1 MKGTPDGVNFGGNTPEG
-15 PDGASEQNA
+15 GNQQA
-24 ASQLQDQQNAG
+24 AV
-35 QYGQQ
+35 GQQ
-40 TNQQY
+40 A
-45 GQQTDQQYGQQTD
+45 
-58 QQYGQQTNQQ
+58 NQQ

-76 TNQQYAGQYGQQTN
+76 NQQYAGQYGQQN

-99 QANQQYAGQ
+99 QANQQQYAGQYGQQNQQYAGQ
-108 YGQQANQQYAGQ
+108 YGQQANQQQYAGQ
-120 YGQQTNQQYAGQYG
+120 YGQQANQQQYAGQYG
-134 QQTNQQYAGQ
+134 QQANQQQYAGQ
-144 YGQQTNQQYA
+144 YGQQNQQYA
-154 GQYGQQT
+154 GQY
-161 NQQYADQY
+161 D
-169 GQQMTQSTYDQT
+169 QQMNQSTYDQT

-189 HKPETPKKRK
+189 HRPESPKKRK

-204 IISVVAALIVIAA
+204 IIAVIAA
-217 LVVVYLVF
+217 LVVIAAFVVVYLVF
-225 LKKTPKEVVED
+225 LRKTPKEAIED

-242 KELENGNIS
+242 KELENGSIN
-251 GIVGANDFDLDNIE
+251 GIVGAEDFDYDNIE
-265 FNSQVSLDNVSGAE
+265 FNSQWTIDNMSGAE
-279 ALSGTQIECNG
+279 QLNGTQLELNG
-290 CTAFGDSNDFKISG
+290 ATSFGDSNDFKLDG
-304 SMTAAGEKA
+304 AMTAAGETA
-313 TAEILSIGNK
+313 TAEIFAVGNK
-323 IYFSSPELLT
+323 IYFTSPEIFT
-333 KTLVLDANTI
+333 KTFVLDANSI
-343 MSELGGTEA
+343 MSELSGSEA
-352 GAGGTVDAEALTK
+352 GAGGTVDAEALSK
-365 ILDEKFIPAVDKF
+365 LLDEKLDPALEKF
-378 KDSMVYERVGKESFT
+378 KDAMIYEKVGKESFT
-393 DANGKT
+393 DANGKS
-399 VNAEHYTITIST
+399 VSAQHYTITIT
-411 GSINDLS
+411 TEAIGDLTND
-418 NAIVDCLNE
+418 IVDCLND
-427 YVDSNIS
+427 YVDSNMS
-434 DDMVA
+434 DDMLSD
-439 EMNISKDQIKQ
+439 MGISKDQLKQ
-450 SIGTI
+450 TMGTL
-455 PSLVGAVFTKDIVTD
+455 PSVIGAVFTKDIVSD
-470 VYINS
+470 VYVS
-475 GKVVHIDSEY
+475 GNKIVHIDSAY

-494 GVTVDHMGDGDVTSD
+494 GVTLDFMGDGDVTSD

-545 TLSADVNG
+545 TLSADANG
-553 ESQAFTGSTVFS
+553 ESQAFTGNTAFS

-607 LKFNLS
+607 LKFNLN

-658 NTESAEKIISAWGSL
+658 NMESAEKIISAWGSI

-688 GDDDGSTDP
+688 GDDDDSSDP
-697 TEEASTEA
+697 TEEASTETA
-705 ATEATTE
+705 
-712 AITEAATDDVDYSKE
+712 TEAATDDVDYSKE
-727 VLAIGDKTVKINDP
+727 VLVIGDKTVKINDP

-778 LKTLKETYKDMEDEN
+778 LKTLKETYKEMEDEN

-818 MTVYD
+818 TTVYD

-847 EEPDNIDIQKLC
+847 VEPDNIDIQKLC

>member
-1 MGDNELNGTPEGVT
+1 MGLYPHAYQRKGKIMGDNEMKETPDGVNFGGNTPEG
-15 PDGASEQNA
+15 GNQQA
-24 ASQLQDQQNAG
+24 AV
-35 QYGQQ
+35 GQQ
-40 TNQQY
+40 A
-45 GQQTDQQYGQQTD
+45 
-58 QQYGQQTNQQ
+58 NQQ

-76 TNQQYAGQYGQQTN
+76 NQQYAGQYGQQN

-99 QANQQYAGQ
+99 QANQQQYAGQ
-108 YGQQANQQYAGQ
+108 YGQQANQQQYAGQ
-120 YGQQTNQQYAGQYG
+120 YGQQANQQQYAGQYG
-134 QQTNQQYAGQ
+134 QQNQQYTGQ
-144 YGQQTNQQYA
+144 Y
-154 GQYGQQT
+154 
-161 NQQYADQY
+161 D
-169 GQQMTQSTYDQT
+169 QQMNQSIYDQT

-189 HKPETPKKRK
+189 HRPESPKKRK

-204 IISVVAALIVIAA
+204 IIAVIAA
-217 LVVVYLVF
+217 LVVIAAFVVVYLVF
-225 LKKTPKEVVED
+225 LRKTPKEAIED

-242 KELENGNIS
+242 KELENGSIN
-251 GIVGANDFDLDNIE
+251 GIVGAEDFDYDNIE
-265 FNSQVSLDNVSGAE
+265 FNSQWTIDNMSGAE
-279 ALSGTQIECNG
+279 QLNGTQLELNG
-290 CTAFGDSNDFKISG
+290 ATSFGDSNDFKLDG
-304 SMTAAGEKA
+304 AMTAAGETA
-313 TAEILSIGNK
+313 TAEIFAVGNK
-323 IYFSSPELLT
+323 IYFTSPEIFT
-333 KTLVLDANTI
+333 KTFVLDANSI
-343 MSELGGTEA
+343 MSELSGSEA
-352 GAGGTVDAEALTK
+352 GAGGTVDAEALSK
-365 ILDEKFIPAVDKF
+365 LLDEKLDPALEKF
-378 KDSMVYERVGKESFT
+378 KDAMIYEKVGKESFT
-393 DANGKT
+393 DANGKS
-399 VNAEHYTITIST
+399 VSAQHYTITIT
-411 GSINDLS
+411 TEAIGDLTND
-418 NAIVDCLNE
+418 IVDCLND
-427 YVDSNIS
+427 YVDSNMS
-434 DDMVA
+434 DDMLSD
-439 EMNISKDQIKQ
+439 MGISKDQLKQ
-450 SIGTI
+450 TMGTL
-455 PSLVGAVFTKDIVTD
+455 PSVIGAVFTKDIVSD
-470 VYINS
+470 VYVS
-475 GKVVHIDSEY
+475 GNKIVHIDSAY

-494 GVTVDHMGDGDVTSD
+494 GVTLDFMGDGDVTSD

-545 TLSADVNG
+545 TLSADANG
-553 ESQAFTGSTVFS
+553 ESQAFTGNTAFS

-588 TYSGTLADV
+588 TYSGNLADV

-607 LKFNLS
+607 LKFNLN

-658 NTESAEKIISAWGSL
+658 NMESAEKIISAWGSI

-688 GDDDGSTDP
+688 GDDDDSSDP
-697 TEEASTEA
+697 TEEASTET
-705 ATEATTE
+705 ATEA
-712 AITEAATDDVDYSKE
+712 ATEAATDDVDYSKE
-727 VLAIGDKTVKINDP
+727 VLVIGDKTVKINDP

-778 LKTLKETYKDMEDEN
+778 LKTLKETYKEMEDEN

-818 MTVYD
+818 TTVYD

-847 EEPDNIDIQKLC
+847 VEPDNIDIQKLC

>member
-45 GQQTDQQYGQQTD
+45 AG
-58 QQYGQQTNQQ
+58 QYGQQTNQ
-68 YAGQYGQQ
+68 QYGQQ

-108 YGQQANQQYAGQ
+108 YGQQMNQQYAGQ

-161 NQQYADQY
+161 NQQYVDQY

-251 GIVGANDFDLDNIE
+251 GIVGANDLDLDNIE

-365 ILDEKFIPAVDKF
+365 ILDEKLIPAVDKF

-545 TLSADVNG
+545 TLSADANG
-553 ESQAFTGSTVFS
+553 ESQAFTGNTAFS

-621 LSGSMSVAESK
+621 LSGNMSVAESK

-705 ATEATTE
+705 A
-712 AITEAATDDVDYSKE
+712 TEAATDDVDYSKE

>member
-1 MGDNELNGTPEGVT
+1 MKGTPDGVNFGGNTPEG
-15 PDGASEQNA
+15 G
-24 ASQLQDQQNAG
+24 
-35 QYGQQ
+35 
-40 TNQQY
+40 NQQ
-45 GQQTDQQYGQQTD
+45 
-58 QQYGQQTNQQ
+58 
-68 YAGQYGQQ
+68 A
-76 TNQQYAGQYGQQTN
+76 AV
-90 QQYAGQYGQ
+90 GQ

-108 YGQQANQQYAGQ
+108 YGQQNQQYAGQ
-120 YGQQTNQQYAGQYG
+120 Y
-134 QQTNQQYAGQ
+134 
-144 YGQQTNQQYA
+144 
-154 GQYGQQT
+154 
-161 NQQYADQY
+161 D
-169 GQQMTQSTYDQT
+169 QQMNQSTYDQT

-189 HKPETPKKRK
+189 HRPESPKKRK

-204 IISVVAALIVIAA
+204 IIAVVAALVVIAA
-217 LVVVYLVF
+217 FVVVYLVF
-225 LKKTPKEVVED
+225 LRKTPKEAIED

-242 KELENGNIS
+242 KELENGSIN
-251 GIVGANDFDLDNIE
+251 GIVGAEDFDYDNIE
-265 FNSQVSLDNVSGAE
+265 FNSQWTIDNMSGAE
-279 ALSGTQIECNG
+279 QLNGTQLELNG
-290 CTAFGDSNDFKISG
+290 ATSFGDSNDFKLDG
-304 SMTAAGEKA
+304 AMTAAGETA
-313 TAEILSIGNK
+313 TAEIFAVGNK
-323 IYFSSPELLT
+323 IYFTSPEIFT
-333 KTLVLDANTI
+333 KTFVLDANSI
-343 MSELGGTEA
+343 MSELSGSEA
-352 GAGGTVDAEALTK
+352 GAGGTVDAEALSK
-365 ILDEKFIPAVDKF
+365 LLDEKLDPALEKF
-378 KDSMVYERVGKESFT
+378 KDAMIYEKVGKESFT
-393 DANGKT
+393 DANGKS
-399 VNAEHYTITIST
+399 VSAQHYTITIT
-411 GSINDLS
+411 TEAIGDLTND
-418 NAIVDCLNE
+418 IVDCLND
-427 YVDSNIS
+427 YVDSNMS
-434 DDMVA
+434 DDMLSD
-439 EMNISKDQIKQ
+439 MGISKDQLKQ
-450 SIGTI
+450 TMGTL
-455 PSLVGAVFTKDIVTD
+455 PSVIGAVFTKDIVSD
-470 VYINS
+470 VYVS
-475 GKVVHIDSEY
+475 GNKIVHIDSAY

-494 GVTVDHMGDGDVTSD
+494 GVTLDFMGDGDVTSD

-545 TLSADVNG
+545 TLSADANG
-553 ESQAFTGSTVFS
+553 ESQAFTGNTAFS

-578 VTANSEDIEM
+578 ITANSEDIEM

-607 LKFNLS
+607 LKLNLN

-658 NTESAEKIISAWGSL
+658 NMESAEKIISAWGSI

-688 GDDDGSTDP
+688 GDDDDSSDP
-697 TEEASTEA
+697 TEEASTET
-705 ATEATTE
+705 ATEA
-712 AITEAATDDVDYSKE
+712 ATEAATDDVDYSKE
-727 VLAIGDKTVKINDP
+727 VLVIGDKTVKINDP

-778 LKTLKETYKDMEDEN
+778 LKTLKETYKEMEDEN

-818 MTVYD
+818 TTVYD

-847 EEPDNIDIQKLC
+847 VEPDNIDIQKLC

>member
-45 GQQTDQQYGQQTD
+45 AG
-58 QQYGQQTNQQ
+58 QYGQQTNQ
-68 YAGQYGQQ
+68 QYGQQ

-108 YGQQANQQYAGQ
+108 YGQQMNQQYAGQ

-144 YGQQTNQQYA
+144 YGQQTNQQYV
-154 GQYGQQT
+154 
-161 NQQYADQY
+161 DQY

-251 GIVGANDFDLDNIE
+251 GIVGANDLDLDNIE

-365 ILDEKFIPAVDKF
+365 ILDEKLIPAVDKF

-545 TLSADVNG
+545 TLSADANG
-553 ESQAFTGSTVFS
+553 ESQAFTGNTAFS

-621 LSGSMSVAESK
+621 LSGNMSVAE

-705 ATEATTE
+705 ATEAT
-712 AITEAATDDVDYSKE
+712 TEAATDDVDYSKE